1 MKSTKPTT
9 NNGQAGQNRDN
20 KKTTT
25 KRLYISDYPDS
36 IYKTLWQTN
45 PRYSIGLL
53 NLISIGDRDQ
63 ETRQA
68 IARQG
73 GTASGKER
81 LQKAFNQQYVVYYW
95 ELAHAQEQTLN
106 IINGYNGRYKNKI
119 DINDLESIN
128 RYLPLKLLNKLR
140 ALYNRVYR
148 EQNKLKK
155 IIDKYK
161 DKYNNG

>member
-1 MKSTKPTT
+1 MYEKHKTHNEQRESETITRRK
-9 NNGQAGQNRDN
+9 RDI
-20 KKTTT
+20 KKAMT
-25 KRLYISDYPDS
+25 RQLYISEYPDS

-63 ETRQA
+63 DTRQA

-95 ELAHAQEQTLN
+95 ELAHAQEQAKLKRIGDKYRTK
-106 IINGYNGRYKNKI
+106 YI
-119 DINDLESIN
+119 DI
-128 RYLPLKLLNKLR
+128 
-140 ALYNRVYR
+140 
-148 EQNKLKK
+148 
-155 IIDKYK
+155 
-161 DKYNNG
+161 

>member
-1 MKSTKPTT
+1 MKSTKTTT
-9 NNGQAGQNRDN
+9 NNGQAGQKRDN
-20 KKTTT
+20 KKTMT

-73 GTASGKER
+73 GTASGKAR
-81 LQKAFNQQYVVYYW
+81 LKKAFTEQYLIYYL
-95 ELAHAQEQTLN
+95 ELSHAKDQALN
-106 IINGYNGRYKNKI
+106 IINEYNGRYKNKI
-119 DINDLESIN
+119 DINDLDSIN
-128 RYLPLKLLNKLR
+128 KYLPIKLLNKIR
-140 ALYNRVYR
+140 AIYNRVYR
-148 EQNKLKK
+148 QQTKLKK
-155 IIDKYK
+155 IAKRYQEK
-161 DKYNNG
+161 PQ